1 MRISRGKYTA
11 EYLSMVLGTVG
22 GRKAVLDDKQ
32 RPQAKAMMADKSL
45 SVGDIAKT
53 MGVSRSTLYRI

>member
-1 MRISRGKYTA
+1 
-11 EYLSMVLGTVG
+11 
-22 GRKAVLDDKQ
+22 
-32 RPQAKAMMADKSL
+32 MADKSL

>member
-1 MRISRGKYTA
+1 M
-11 EYLSMVLGTVG
+11 
-22 GRKAVLDDKQ
+22 
-32 RPQAKAMMADKSL
+32 AKAMMADKSL